1 VTVHL
6 REAGALPR
14 FDSSDQRDFIYIS
27 PTKDERDQ
35 PDLCVARIDDGVRF
49 NFFYSDGAR
58 FTVDREGREIW
69 ADWPE
74 DYTLEDAVTYLL
86 GPVIGFV
93 LRLRGIVPLHASAV
107 CIGEQAVALVGAP
120 GAGKSTTAAGF
131 ARLGHA
137 VLADD
142 LAALREKDDRFLV
155 QSGYPRVNVWPD
167 SALTLFGSE
176 EPLPNISSTWDKRF
190 MALDQ
195 QGMRFE
201 RREMPLAA
209 IYILGP
215 REASLNV
222 PVIGEME
229 GSSALMNLAAHTYV
243 NYLLYGEMRE
253 HEFGL
258 LSRLLSKVPVRFVRA
273 PADPSC
279 LQGLCQAIEID
290 AKTLSGLSSA
300 STHPGRA

>member
-1 VTVHL
+1 M
-6 REAGALPR
+6 PR
-14 FDSSDQRDFIYIS
+14 FDSSDRRDLIYIS
-27 PTKDERDQ
+27 PTKDDRDQ
-35 PDLCVARIDDGVRF
+35 PDLCVAKIDDGIGF
-49 NFFYSDGAR
+49 DFSYSDGAH
-58 FTVDREGREIW
+58 FLVDREGREIW
-69 ADWPE
+69 ADWPQ

-107 CIGEQAVALVGAP
+107 SIGEQVVALMGGP

-142 LAALREKDDRFLV
+142 LAALRERDDSFLV

-167 SALTLFGSE
+167 SALALFGSE
-176 EPLPNISSTWDKRF
+176 KPLPNISSTWDKRF
-190 MALDQ
+190 VALDQ

-215 REASLNV
+215 REESLRA
-222 PVIGEME
+222 PVIAEME
-229 GSSALMNLAAHTYV
+229 GSSALVNLAANTYV
-243 NYLLYGEMRE
+243 NYLLDQEMRE
-253 HEFGL
+253 HEFGV
-258 LSRLLSKVPVRFVRA
+258 LSRVLSKVPVRFVRPPTD
-273 PADPSC
+273 PAC
-279 LQGLCQAIEID
+279 LQGLCEAIEID
-290 AKTLSGLSSA
+290 AKKLTHLSSV

>member
-1 VTVHL
+1 
-6 REAGALPR
+6 LPR
-14 FDSSDQRDFIYIS
+14 FDSSDRRDLIYIS
-27 PTKDERDQ
+27 PTKDDRDQ
-35 PDLCVARIDDGVRF
+35 PDLCVAKIDDGIGF
-49 NFFYSDGAR
+49 DFSYSDGAH
-58 FTVDREGREIW
+58 FLVDREGREIW
-69 ADWPE
+69 ADWPQ

-107 CIGEQAVALVGAP
+107 SIGEQVVALMGGP

-142 LAALREKDDRFLV
+142 LAALRERDDSFLV

-167 SALTLFGSE
+167 SALALFGSE
-176 EPLPNISSTWDKRF
+176 KPLPNISSTWDKRF
-190 MALDQ
+190 VALDQ

-215 REASLNV
+215 REESLRA
-222 PVIGEME
+222 PVIAEME
-229 GSSALMNLAAHTYV
+229 GSSALVNLAANTYV
-243 NYLLYGEMRE
+243 NYLLDQEMRE
-253 HEFGL
+253 HEFGV
-258 LSRLLSKVPVRFVRA
+258 LSRVLSKVPVRFVRPPTD
-273 PADPSC
+273 PAC
-279 LQGLCQAIEID
+279 LQGLCEAIEID
-290 AKTLSGLSSA
+290 AKKLTHLSSV

>member
-1 VTVHL
+1 MHL

-14 FDSSDQRDFIYIS
+14 FDSSDRRDLIYIS
-27 PTKDERDQ
+27 PTKDDRDQ
-35 PDLCVARIDDGVRF
+35 PDLCVAKIDDGIGF
-49 NFFYSDGAR
+49 DFSYSDGAH
-58 FTVDREGREIW
+58 FLVDREGREIW
-69 ADWPE
+69 ADWPQ

-107 CIGEQAVALVGAP
+107 SIGEQVVALMGGP

-142 LAALREKDDRFLV
+142 LAALRERDDSFLV

-167 SALTLFGSE
+167 SALALFGSE
-176 EPLPNISSTWDKRF
+176 KPLPNISSTWDKRF
-190 MALDQ
+190 VALDQ

-215 REASLNV
+215 REESLRA
-222 PVIGEME
+222 PVIAEME
-229 GSSALMNLAAHTYV
+229 GSSALVNLAANTYV
-243 NYLLYGEMRE
+243 NYLLDQEMRE
-253 HEFGL
+253 HEFGV
-258 LSRLLSKVPVRFVRA
+258 LSRVLSKVPVRFVRPPTD
-273 PADPSC
+273 PAC
-279 LQGLCQAIEID
+279 LQGLCEAIEID
-290 AKTLSGLSSA
+290 AKKLTHLSSV

>member
-1 VTVHL
+1 VHL

-14 FDSSDQRDFIYIS
+14 FDPSDQRDFIYIS

-35 PDLCVARIDDGVRF
+35 PDLCVAKIDDGVRF
-49 NFFYSDGAR
+49 DFSYSDGAR

-69 ADWPE
+69 ADWLE

-107 CIGEQAVALVGAP
+107 SIGEQAVALMGAP
-120 GAGKSTTAAGF
+120 GAGKSTTAAGL

-142 LAALREKDDRFLV
+142 LAALREKDDSFLV

-176 EPLPNISSTWDKRF
+176 KLLPNISSTWDKRF

-201 RREMPLAA
+201 RRELPLAA

-215 REASLNV
+215 REASLKA
-222 PVIGEME
+222 PVIGDME
-229 GSSALMNLAAHTYV
+229 GSSALVNLAANTYV
-243 NYLLYGEMRE
+243 NYLLDGEMRE
-253 HEFGL
+253 HEFGV
-258 LSRLLSKVPVRFVRA
+258 LSRLLSKVPVRFVR
-273 PADPSC
+273 PPTDPSC
-279 LQGLCQAIEID
+279 LQGLCEAIEID
-290 AKTLSGLSSA
+290 AKKLTRLSSV
-300 STHPGRA
+300 STPPGRA